1 MNETDIPEARGENV
15 SSEDFRAGFAALV
28 GRPNVGK
35 STLLNALVGEKLSI
49 VTPRPQT
56 TRHRITGLV
65 NRPGLQVAFVDTPG
79 LHAGAK
85 RALNRAMNR
94 TAAAA
99 LHDADL
105 VVFVVEALRW
115 TEEDEAV
122 MQRIRESGRPALAV
136 VSKADAA
143 RPRERMLPFIAEL
156 AARHTFRAIVPVSAV
171 RGENLEALIA
181 AIGRELPPSPQLFDE
196 ADRTD
201 RDLRFRITEIIR
213 EKLTLELNQ
222 EVPYGIAV
230 EIEKME
236 REQQDGSERELIHA
250 VIWVD
255 REGQKPIV
263 IGAGG
268 ARLKRVGSSARREIV
283 ALLGR
288 RCHLELWVKV
298 RENWAD
304 SAQAL
309 RALGLE

>member
-1 MNETDIPEARGENV
+1 VSDTPETAAAAPTGPL
-15 SSEDFRAGFAALV
+15 RAGFAALV

-35 STLLNALVGEKLSI
+35 STLLNALCGEKLSI

-56 TRHRITGLV
+56 TRHRVLGVV
-65 NRPGLQVAFVDTPG
+65 NRPAAQIAFVDTPG
-79 LHAGAK
+79 LHRGQQ

-99 LHDADL
+99 LADADV

-115 TEEDEAV
+115 TDEDEAALE
-122 MQRIRESGRPALAV
+122 RIRRSGRPVVAV
-136 VSKADAA
+136 VNKADRA
-143 RPRERMLPFIAEL
+143 RPRDRLLPFIAEL
-156 AARHTFRAIVPVSAV
+156 AGRAEFLEIVPVSAL
-171 RGENLEALIA
+171 RADNLERLIEV
-181 AIGRELPPSPQLFDE
+181 ISRHLPESPQLFPAE
-196 ADRTD
+196 TVTD
-201 RDLRFRITEIIR
+201 RDLRFRIAETIR

-230 EIEKME
+230 EIESLN
-236 REQQDGSERELIHA
+236 REDGQVVVSA

-268 ARLKRVGSSARREIV
+268 ARLKRVGSAARRELN
-283 ALLGR
+283 ALTGER
-288 RCHLELWVKV
+288 FHLTLWVKV
-298 RENWAD
+298 REDWAD
-304 SAQAL
+304 NAQAL

>member
-1 MNETDIPEARGENV
+1 MNETDIPETRGESV
-15 SSEDFRAGFAALV
+15 SAEDFRAGFAALV

-122 MQRIRESGRPALAV
+122 MQRIRESDRPALAV

-156 AARHTFRAIVPVSAV
+156 AARHPFRAIVPVSAV